1 MTDDESLKG
10 EIVDERATS
19 SDALASKEEGRERLR
34 HYARFVPAFG
44 VLIYRLM
51 RDPRVPART
60 KATLLVAAGYVVSP
74 VDFIPDWILGL
85 GRFDDLIVAAFA
97 LDQILNRV
105 PEQVVL
111 EHWDGDEDVLRLVR
125 EILDIATGFMPAS
138 IRRRFIN
145 R

>member
-1 MTDDESLKG
+1 MTDDEALRG
-10 EIVDERATS
+10 EIVDERATARGGPARS
-19 SDALASKEEGRERLR
+19 GEHRDRLR

-51 RDPRVPART
+51 RDPRVPTRA

-74 VDFIPDWILGL
+74 VDFVPDWILGL

-105 PEQVVL
+105 PEHIVR
-111 EHWDGDEDVLRLVR
+111 EHWDGDEDVLRVIK
-125 EILDIATGFMPAS
+125 EILDISTGFMPAR

-145 R
+145 L